1 MKPLTFWFDV
11 VSPYAWLAFDRL
23 PQALEGCSHSVQ
35 YRPIL
40 FAGLL
45 HVWGQKG
52 PAEIGPKRAWTYRQV
67 RWLAHCQ
74 GTRLDL
80 PLPHPFNPLALQRLA
95 IACAGALGTPNRRVV
110 QALFEHVW
118 HGGGDPNDP
127 ARLRELRTLLNP
139 ADDPEDPAIK
149 QRLRDETGAAA
160 AAGVFGVPTFGLDDR
175 LFWGADALG
184 MLRAAILGDAWFDGP
199 DWEACANQP
208 AGIER
213 RQSTR

>member
-11 VSPYAWLAFDRL
+11 VSPYAWLAFDQL
-23 PQALEGCSHSVQ
+23 PQALAGCSYRVE
-35 YRPIL
+35 YRPVL

-45 HVWGQKG
+45 QTWGQKG

-80 PLPHPFNPLALQRLA
+80 PQPHPFNPLALQRMAL
-95 IACAGALGTPNRRVV
+95 ACADALGTPSRHRV

-118 HGGGDPNDP
+118 QGGHDPNDP
-127 ARLRELRTLLNP
+127 HRLRELRALLNP
-139 ADDPEDPAIK
+139 AHDPDDPAIK
-149 QRLRDETGAAA
+149 QRLRDETEAAA
-160 AAGVFGVPTFGLDDR
+160 AVGVFGVPTFGLDGR

-199 DWEACANQP
+199 TWESCANQP

-213 RQSTR
+213 RQFTR